1 MAGLNCGNVSIVAWP
16 AIAAGVDVFVAI
28 DDEAAENAMRDLAH
42 IGVVAGESGAA
53 GLAGLRAL
61 AEHSTVPLE
70 LTGRTALVICTEGA
84 TDPVA
89 YERIVGHPPPNS
101 S

>member
-16 AIAAGVDVFVAI
+16 AVASGVDVFVAV
-28 DDEAAENAMRDLAH
+28 DDAAAEEAMRDLAR
-42 IGVVAGESGAA
+42 IDVVAGESGAA

-61 AEHSTVPLE
+61 ALQAPPVTLE
-70 LTGRTALVICTEGA
+70 LEGRSALVICTEGA

-89 YERIVGHPPPNS
+89 YERIVGRVP
-101 S
+101 